1 MVSGIAR
8 FQCSYVCT
16 VFSPWPT
23 GIILPTALDYLT
35 VHFHGPEWIFG
46 LSISAFSISNLVAG
60 PILGFTYDRT
70 RAVRAI
76 VLVANLFEIG
86 GEVQHTSQVLYAV
99 DEGLRILYMAEMSC
113 SQLLLI
119 GSAMCKPIE
128 INSLVAQQCNVPLP
142 LGLHVLGCN
151 GLLLLCFS
159 IAFVW
164 L

>member
-1 MVSGIAR
+1 M
-8 FQCSYVCT
+8 
-16 VFSPWPT
+16 
-23 GIILPTALDYLT
+23 
-35 VHFHGPEWIFG
+35 
-46 LSISAFSISNLVAG
+46 
-60 PILGFTYDRT
+60 
-70 RAVRAI
+70 
-76 VLVANLFEIG
+76 LVANLFEIG

-119 GSAMCKPIE
+119 GSAMCELTE
-128 INSLVAQQCNVPLP
+128 INSLVVQHSNEPLP

-151 GLLLLCFS
+151 VLLLLCFS

>member
-1 MVSGIAR
+1 M
-8 FQCSYVCT
+8 
-16 VFSPWPT
+16 
-23 GIILPTALDYLT
+23 
-35 VHFHGPEWIFG
+35 
-46 LSISAFSISNLVAG
+46 
-60 PILGFTYDRT
+60 
-70 RAVRAI
+70 
-76 VLVANLFEIG
+76 LVANLFEIG

-119 GSAMCKPIE
+119 GSAMCKSIE
-128 INSLVAQQCNVPLP
+128 INSLVVQQCNEPLP
-142 LGLHVLGCN
+142 LGLHVPRY